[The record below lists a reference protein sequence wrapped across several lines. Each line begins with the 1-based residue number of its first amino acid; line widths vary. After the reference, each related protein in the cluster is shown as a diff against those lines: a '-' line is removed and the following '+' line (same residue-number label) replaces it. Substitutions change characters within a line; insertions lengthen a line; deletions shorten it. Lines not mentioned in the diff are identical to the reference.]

1 MVADVARQVCPAPEK
16 KPGAKGPALPDT
28 LRKILP
34 AAGGSFIEWYEF
46 AIYSYLSSYITENFF
61 AGGRG
66 GSVGTWAG
74 FAITFAFRPVGGA
87 FFGFLADKFCRKPAM
102 QLTILLMLVTTVLQG
117 CLPSFTCCGESW
129 GWFGLVTLLIL
140 RALQGLSAGG
150 ELSTAAV
157 YISEISPRK
166 TLGFNL
172 SWISVSGAFGAWTVA
187 ALVVFIIESS
197 LSKPE
202 MLAWGWRLPYLT
214 SLVPGIALVFFR
226 QYLEETDDF
235 EGLLKEA
242 AAKKA
247 QETNTGMEE
256 GSSAASEES
265 ELGTMQELL
274 ANHKLAL
281 LVGSLGTAGIGALW
295 YVPSVYG
302 VQFIQESQKLPSTA
316 VTFSEMLAF
325 FIPTALAMF
334 VGMLVDTWG
343 ACKVHTLALTLGCI
357 VSPVPLF
364 YWWTHVAPQQAIFS
378 VYAGQIILGFM
389 LALTTSVYLWVVEL
403 FPVKVRVTGVSVAY
417 NIGIGVFGGLGPV
430 LSDLG
435 NKEISPKGPISA
447 PAAFTL
453 FAGAVS
459 LCAVISSHVLARRG
473 LLRLTHIRDAPY

>member
-1 MVADVARQVCPAPEK
+1 MATVAPQAVKVPETHKSGDAKVVGDV
-16 KPGAKGPALPDT
+16 

-46 AIYSYLSSYITENFF
+46 AIYSYLSSYITDNFF
-61 AGGRG
+61 ADGRG

-74 FAITFAFRPVGGA
+74 FAITFAFRPLGGA
-87 FFGFLADKFCRKPAM
+87 FFGFLADRFGRKPAM

-117 CLPSFTCCGESW
+117 CLPSFSCCGDTW
-129 GWFGLVTLLIL
+129 GWFGLVTLLVL

-157 YISEISPRK
+157 YISEISPRE

-187 ALVVFIIESS
+187 AIVVFIIESS
-197 LSKPE
+197 LSKAD

-214 SLVPGIALVFFR
+214 SLAPGSLLIFFR
-226 QYLEETDDF
+226 QYLEETEDF
-235 EGLLKEA
+235 EGLVKEA

-247 QETNTGMEE
+247 NGADREMEE
-256 GSSAASEES
+256 GSSAGSEAAEM
-265 ELGTMQELL
+265 GTMQELL

-295 YVPSVYG
+295 YVPPVYG
-302 VQFIQESQKLPSTA
+302 VQFIQQSQKLPSNA

-325 FIPTALAMF
+325 FIPTVLAMF
-334 VGMLVDTWG
+334 VGMLVDSWG
-343 ACKVHTLALTLGCI
+343 ACKVHTLALSLGCI
-357 VSPVPLF
+357 ASPVPLF
-364 YWWTHVAPQQAIFS
+364 YWWAHVPPQQAILS
-378 VYAGQIILGFM
+378 VYMGQIILGFM

-403 FPVKVRVTGVSVAY
+403 FPVKVRVTGVSIAY
-417 NIGIGVFGGLGPV
+417 NIGIGIFGGLGPV

-435 NKEISPKGPISA
+435 NKEISPKGPVSA

-453 FAGAVS
+453 FAGALS
-459 LCAVISSHVLARRG
+459 LGAVASSHLLARRG